1 MSGTTSGTVS
11 TFQYDQMKVLE
22 HSFRRAG
29 KSITK
34 ASGEQIQIATELVY
48 TVTSQWINAGFPLW
62 TRQYLLLPITA
73 GEANVPCPTGTV
85 DVLNTFWR
93 IFNPWRGAATLTTG
107 ADATVLF
114 AGAPNSDV
122 TITGTNPGVA
132 VNFLSSTQVDTVGV
146 LLGGSVSVTAAL
158 QVQTSSD
165 GVTWTTVQTLISTTF
180 APGVW
185 SYFDLHPSITAQYV
199 QIILPSVSTTTWTLN
214 QLNFGLANGQDITNG
229 PLNIDDYY
237 NLPDKQ
243 YQGSQPNSCFIDR
256 KLNYPVI
263 KVWPCPNVSA
273 FYNGTVTALVR
284 RYIQDP
290 GLLTNAIEV
299 PQRWLEALQWGV
311 AKLLMYELPDEE
323 QSGSGSAQTSYF
335 TLMAKQQRLQAVT
348 QELTKA
354 ESLAWSEERNNS
366 PFRVTPNL
374 SPYTV

>member
-34 ASGEQIQIATELVY
+34 ASGEQIQIATELIY

-73 GEANVPCPTGTV
+73 GEDQVLCPTGTV
-85 DVLNTFWR
+85 DVIHAYWR

-107 ADATVLF
+107 VDATVLF

-122 TITGTNPGVA
+122 AITGINPGVN
-132 VNFLSSTQVDTVGV
+132 VNFLTNTQVDTIGV
-146 LLGGSVSVTAAL
+146 LLGGSVSVTSAL
-158 QVQTSSD
+158 QVQTSPD
-165 GVTWTTVQTLISTTF
+165 GVTWTTVQTLTSTTF
-180 APGVW
+180 APGAW
-185 SYFDLHPSITAQYV
+185 AYFDLHPSITAQYV
-199 QIILPSVSTTTWTLN
+199 QIILPSSTSTTWTLN
-214 QLNFGLANGQDITNG
+214 QLNFGLANGQDITIG

-237 NLPDKQ
+237 NLPNKKF
-243 YQGSQPNSCFIDR
+243 QGNQPNSGFVDR
-256 KLNYPVI
+256 KLNFPVI
-263 KVWPCPNVSA
+263 KVWPCPNMTA
-273 FYNGTVTALVR
+273 FYNGTITALVR

-323 QSGSGSAQTSYF
+323 PGGQAAQTSYF

-354 ESLAWSEERNNS
+354 ESLAWAEERSNS
-366 PFRVTPNL
+366 PLRITPNL
-374 SPYTV
+374 RPYTT

>member
-22 HSFRRAG
+22 HAFRRAG

-34 ASGEQIQIATELVY
+34 ASGEQIQIATELIF

-62 TRQYLLLPITA
+62 TRQYKLLPVTI
-73 GEANVPCPTGTV
+73 GEANVPCPAGTV
-85 DVLNTFWR
+85 DVVNTFWR

-107 ADATVLF
+107 VDATVLF

-122 TITGTNPGVA
+122 AITGINPGVN
-132 VNFLSSTQVDTVGV
+132 VNFLSTTELDTVGV
-146 LLGGSVSVTAAL
+146 LLGGSVPVTAAL
-158 QVQTSSD
+158 QVQTAPD
-165 GVTWTTVQTLISTTF
+165 GVTWTTVQTLTSSTFT
-180 APGVW
+180 PGVW
-185 SYFDLHPSITAQYV
+185 TYFDLHPSIISQYV
-199 QIILPSVSTTTWTLN
+199 QIILPSATSTTWTLN

-237 NLPDKQ
+237 NLPNKQ
-243 YQGSQPNSCFIDR
+243 YQGNQPNSCFVDR
-256 KLNYPVI
+256 QLNYPVI
-263 KVWPCPNVSA
+263 KVWPCPNNYA

-323 QSGSGSAQTSYF
+323 PGGQATQTSYF

-354 ESLAWSEERNNS
+354 ESLAWAEERS
-366 PFRVTPNL
+366 SGPFRVTPNL
-374 SPYTV
+374 RPYSV